1 MDTLLLGTFKIVSA
15 KTIRNV
21 FVKLVPRNG
30 TCVYHVFCMNE
41 RWILD

>member
-1 MDTLLLGTFKIVSA
+1 MDTLLLGTFKIVSV

-30 TCVYHVFCMNE
+30 ACVLRVLYE
-41 RWILD
+41 